1 MRVTNNMI
9 ASNTLRNLNRN
20 LSRLD
25 KRNTQLSTG
34 KRINKP
40 SDDPIGTS
48 RALRLRS
55 DVSQI
60 EQYKKNTD
68 AAISWLN
75 ITESATKDLYNII
88 HKAKELAVQGASE
101 TYSQNDR
108 NTIADEME
116 QLRDQIIQLGN
127 STYTGRYIFSGF
139 QTDEKTFNADGRY
152 NITTTSVQNKK
163 YQVSV
168 GEEIEVGVFGTDLFG
183 KPDSSSS
190 PANKAQIISDF
201 DKAIQGLTDPMK
213 SSQISTFI
221 SDIEGHLNNVLSV
234 TSEIG
239 AKTNRLELVQNR
251 LEQNN
256 LDFTDLLSENEDVD
270 MAETIMHMKMEESVY
285 RASLS
290 AGSRVIQPTLIDFI
304 Q

>member
-25 KRNTQLSTG
+25 KRNTQISTG
-34 KRINKP
+34 KRINSP

-60 EQYKKNTD
+60 EQYERNTS
-68 AAISWLN
+68 AATSWLD
-75 ITESATKDLYNII
+75 ITESATTDLYNIL
-88 HKAKELAVQGASE
+88 HKAKELTVKGASE
-101 TYSQNDR
+101 TYAPEDR

-116 QLRDQIIQLGN
+116 QLKQQIIQIGN

-139 QTDEKTFNADGRY
+139 QTDEKTFNDDGTY
-152 NITTTSVQNKK
+152 NIATAPVQHKK

-168 GEEIEVGVFGTDLFG
+168 GEEIEVGVFGTELFG
-183 KPDSSSS
+183 NPV
-190 PANKAQIISDF
+190 AGKAEMIDDF
-201 DKAIQGLTDPMK
+201 DNAIAALRADDTAN
-213 SSQISTFI
+213 IAAFSTKI
-221 SDIEGHLNNVLSV
+221 DGHLHNVLAV

-239 AKTNRLELVQNR
+239 AKSNRLELIQNR
-251 LEQNN
+251 LEKNN

-270 MAETIMHMKMEESVY
+270 MAETIMYMKMEESVY

-290 AGSRVIQPTLIDFI
+290 AGAQVIQPTLIDFI
-304 Q
+304 K

>member
-88 HKAKELAVQGASE
+88 HKAKELTVQGASE
-101 TYSQNDR
+101 TYSQVDR
-108 NTIADEME
+108 NTIADEMK
-116 QLRDQIIQLGN
+116 QLRNQIIQLGN

-139 QTDEKTFNADGRY
+139 QTDKKTFKSDGTY
-152 NITTTSVQNKK
+152 NITIPTPPALLQKKK

-168 GEEIEVGVFGTDLFG
+168 GEEIEVGVFGTELFG
-183 KPDSSSS
+183 DPVGG
-190 PANKAQIISDF
+190 KAKIIDDF
-201 DKAIQGLTDPMK
+201 DKVITALENDVTA
-213 SSQISTFI
+213 
-221 SDIEGHLNNVLSV
+221 DIAAFSPEIDKHLNNVLSV

-251 LEQNN
+251 LAQNN